1 MPGDASDTFAR
12 WCPGETATRR
22 NEIALPSL
30 ALRTVTEDTLTT
42 FKLDKYDWRTE
53 FPDERIFGGLAPEG
67 MSEYVGNRDRWF
79 PLTHAGT
86 LQLRRMASS
95 STRGRLIG
103 SPSPAF
109 PAGE

>member
-1 MPGDASDTFAR
+1 M
-12 WCPGETATRR
+12 
-22 NEIALPSL
+22 
-30 ALRTVTEDTLTT
+30 LTS
-42 FKLDKYDWRTE
+42 FKMEKYGWRTE
-53 FPDERIFGGLAPEG
+53 FSDERISGGLAPEE
-67 MSEYVGNRDRWF
+67 MSEYVGNWGRWF

-95 STRGRLIG
+95 STRGSVTG